1 MKKTIPLHD
10 AHLIALKNNCL
21 SLKFS
26 VHKRNSYIK
35 GRTITLEE
43 ALRCVIFQNKW
54 ASSHD
59 VLRGSTKEVINASV
73 SIVSLIDLN
82 DSGQFVEV
90 DIRTPSD
97 TSRQQFIVTQ
107 SDTHWLLQDL
117 SLLSCT
123 PCREI

>member
-1 MKKTIPLHD
+1 MSQAIPLHN
-10 AHLIALKNNCL
+10 AHLNALKNNCL

-35 GRTITLEE
+35 DRTITLEE

-59 VLRGSTKEVINASV
+59 VLRGRTKEVINASV

-90 DIRTPSD
+90 DINTSSD

-107 SDTHWLLQDL
+107 SDTHWVFQDL
-117 SLLSCT
+117 TLLSCT
-123 PCREI
+123 PCQEI